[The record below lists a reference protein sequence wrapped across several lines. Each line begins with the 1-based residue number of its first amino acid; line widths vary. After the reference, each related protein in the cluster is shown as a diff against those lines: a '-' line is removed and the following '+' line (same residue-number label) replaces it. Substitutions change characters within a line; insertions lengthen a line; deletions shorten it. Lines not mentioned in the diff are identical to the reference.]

1 MKEHHDSRRHAEP
14 HHFKVGDLVFCA
26 NMKPNKLDSIFSAA
40 KHVIIETKARDT
52 LSIFNV
58 DTGTTLI
65 RSAKFL
71 KYGPSKH
78 IGDDIDV
85 DTSAKTDE
93 SDGSSATLSK
103 LRSPLIRLWS
113 KPRLMARVRRPD

>member
-1 MKEHHDSRRHAEP
+1 MR
-14 HHFKVGDLVFCA
+14 
-26 NMKPNKLDSIFSAA
+26 PNKLDSIFSAA

-52 LSIFNV
+52 FSIVNV

-85 DTSAKTDE
+85 CKKQQLRIWELTIKIYW
-93 SDGSSATLSK
+93 SS
-103 LRSPLIRLWS
+103 I
-113 KPRLMARVRRPD
+113 